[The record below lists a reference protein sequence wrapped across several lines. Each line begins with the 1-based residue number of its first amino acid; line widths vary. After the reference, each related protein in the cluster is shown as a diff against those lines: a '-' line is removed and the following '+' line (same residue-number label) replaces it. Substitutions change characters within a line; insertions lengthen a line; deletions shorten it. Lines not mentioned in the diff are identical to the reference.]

1 MSTESRCETLQDWP
15 QPHSVLQSQAAAP
28 TLAILSDQDRDDGWG
43 FPSVAASSCV
53 PELRRAATEA
63 SHRAS
68 SGAGEDS
75 RTAYEVGRQSP
86 SWPLGDVGLQRLD
99 SGPRIRARDADARN
113 GGPMRES
120 RGDPCRDV
128 VVAVARA
135 GRARQGA
142 YSKSASRLTS

>member
-1 MSTESRCETLQDWP
+1 MQDWP

-86 SWPLGDVGLQRLD
+86 SWPLGDVGLQCLY

-128 VVAVARA
+128 VVTVA
-135 GRARQGA
+135 
-142 YSKSASRLTS
+142 